1 MVPRPKRH
9 HQVLVSPCD
18 SIVLCWLP
26 GLPPHWKKLYWWC
39 FVEGCRQRVEVQE
52 KADRKNGEYPSLSTG
67 EFWFLEPLVSQT
79 QDCNHTK
86 LPFTTKHSDCNFTP
100 NFSNL
105 LIVKIET
112 NLFFHTWFKK
122 SGFHPS
128 CICFYSISSCPK
140 EFLILIM
147 LPKGD
152 YKVWT
157 VKVRFMD
164 TRLTWTP
171 HYYGQFAFSP
181 GL

>member
-26 GLPPHWKKLYWWC
+26 GLPPHWKKLYWWY

-67 EFWFLEPLVSQT
+67 EFWFLEPLVFQT

-86 LPFTTKHSDCNFTP
+86 LPFTTKHRDCNFTP

-112 NLFFHTWFKK
+112 NLFFHMVQK
-122 SGFHPS
+122 
-128 CICFYSISSCPK
+128 IRISP
-140 EFLILIM
+140 FMYLLLQYIIM
-147 LPKGD
+147 PQGI
-152 YKVWT
+152 
-157 VKVRFMD
+157 FN
-164 TRLTWTP
+164 P
-171 HYYGQFAFSP
+171 HNVAKRW
-181 GL
+181 L